1 MADYT
6 PLVDY
11 AGKDA
16 LAATDPNRLIRGKE
30 LQRDFDSIETAV
42 NSKLDSNFVLPEIV
56 ADIPRFFAA
65 TKTAA
70 SGDVVFNTQN
80 STKTPAGW
88 KFTFQP
94 LRETSK
100 VLVKYQVVVDVNT
113 TETNGVIQ
121 HDYEFQTRIRNLQT
135 GIEVDLGSP
144 SEHKSRYTIRQN
156 NETIIITQEYET
168 GLSLLATSNSSL
180 QNLVGTSTL
189 GYEVSL
195 QITAGTFSDVQSLK
209 TNAVV
214 SVQEIFL

>member
-11 AGKDA
+11 AVKDS
-16 LAATDPNRLIRGKE
+16 LAASDPNRLIRGEE
-30 LQRDFDSIETAV
+30 LQRDFDAIESAV
-42 NSKLDSNFVLPEIV
+42 NSKLDIDFVLPEIE

-65 TKTAA
+65 TKLAD
-70 SGDVVFNTQN
+70 SNDVTFNTQN

-88 KFTFQP
+88 VFTFQP
-94 LRETSK
+94 LRDTSK
-100 VLVKYQVVVDVNT
+100 VLVKYQVVIDVNT

-135 GIEVDLGSP
+135 GIETDLGSP
-144 SEHKSRYTIRQN
+144 SEHKSRYTIREN
-156 NETIIITQEYET
+156 NQTITITQEYET
-168 GLSLLATSNSSL
+168 GLSLLATSNTSL
-180 QNLVGTSTL
+180 QNLIGSSSL

-209 TNAVV
+209 TNTVV
-214 SVQEIFL
+214 SVQEVFL